1 MASVCPFSALAK
13 DKGAMNLNYGPEYE
27 TFRQQV
33 RAFIEGHRHLAPAPG
48 DRAARP
54 SPEAIEWQKLL
65 IEHGYT
71 ARTIPREYGGYGAE
85 PDILKSRIIAE
96 EFSRARVPGGL
107 ANQGISMLVPT
118 LLELGTEMQKRRWI
132 EPTLKG
138 EVVWCQGYSEPGAG
152 SDLANLKTS
161 ARVENGEFVINGQ
174 KIWTST
180 AKHAD
185 MIFCLVR
192 TEPDAPMHGG
202 ISYLIFSMDTPGIE
216 VRPLKTMT
224 GHAEFNETFFTDVRV
239 PLDQI
244 VGQRGQ
250 GWSVANATLGHERG
264 MLGDPD
270 ALENRMQALIAL
282 MQDEHT
288 GDGRAIH
295 NPVLRDRLVALQ
307 AEVAAMKYNGMRVLS
322 DSQKGNPG
330 GMAKLIVKL
339 QSCELAHQ
347 ISALAID
354 AMGEMGILYHHSP
367 RERDGGA
374 WQWNYMFQLGLIIGG
389 GTAQIQK
396 NIIAERGLYMPRE
409 PRPTSMVAV
418 GQQTRAS
425 ARQSQGVD

>member
-1 MASVCPFSALAK
+1 MDLE
-13 DKGAMNLNYGPEYE
+13 YGPEYDA
-27 TFRQQV
+27 FREEV
-33 RAFIEGHRHLAPAPG
+33 RQFLKSHGDRAPAG
-48 DRAARP
+48 QGRAARP
-54 SPEAIEWQKLL
+54 STEAVEWQKLL

-71 ARTIPREYGGYGAE
+71 ARTIPTEYGGYGAE

-96 EFSRARVPGGL
+96 EFARAGIPGGL

-118 LLELGTEMQKRRWI
+118 LLELGTEAQKRQWV

-152 SDLANLKTS
+152 SDLASLKTS
-161 ARVENGEFVINGQ
+161 ARIENSEFVINGQ

-180 AKHAD
+180 AKQAD

-192 TEPDAPMHGG
+192 TEPDAPKHGG
-202 ISYLIFSMDTPGIE
+202 ISYLIFSMDTPGID

-239 PLDQI
+239 PMDQI

-250 GWSVANATLGHERG
+250 GWFVANATLGHERG

-270 ALENRMQALIAL
+270 ALENRFHALVKL
-282 MQDEHT
+282 MQKERV
-288 GDGRAIH
+288 GQGRAID
-295 NPVLRDRLVALQ
+295 NAVLRDRLAALQ

-322 DSQKGNPG
+322 DNLKGDPG

-354 AMGEMGILYHHSP
+354 AMGEIGILYHGSN
-367 RERDGGA
+367 REREGGA

-396 NIIAERGLYMPRE
+396 NIIAERGLDMPRE
-409 PRPTSMVAV
+409 PKLAKPAPAEQGAAVA
-418 GQQTRAS
+418 
-425 ARQSQGVD
+425 ARQKQGAA